1 MRALLLCPMLL
12 LLAAC
17 EPDIA
22 GVWTEETGLSTY
34 EFLDDGQLR
43 ITVLGTTVAA
53 RYRVDGEQ
61 VLVSSPQGTVVL
73 DIHDNE
79 LRGPMG
85 LALVR
90 NAP

>member
-1 MRALLLCPMLL
+1 MRALLLCPMV
-12 LLAAC
+12 AC
-17 EPDIA
+17 ETDIA
-22 GVWTEETGLSTY
+22 GTWTEETGLSTY
-34 EFLDDGQLR
+34 EFMDDGQAR

-53 RYRVDGEQ
+53 RYRVDGDE

-73 DIHDNE
+73 NIHGNE